1 MHLYLLTIILFFILD
16 QSGKY
21 FAGLY
26 LSDIVTYPVI
36 EGVFHLTY
44 SENTGISFG
53 MFRGHTL
60 LFGIISA
67 VLAAALLVFLFMQFK
82 KYPSKKLYL
91 LSLSLII
98 SGALGNMTDR
108 LFRGFVIDFFDFR
121 LINFAIFNIADSAIS
136 VGAVIFCAYI
146 LFDKEIFGDKKDV
159 TQQ

>member
-1 MHLYLLTIILFFILD
+1 MHLYLLAVIIFFAFD
-16 QSGKY
+16 QVCKY
-21 FAGLY
+21 LAGMY
-26 LSDIVTYPVI
+26 LSDIATYPVI

-67 VLAAALLVFLFMQFK
+67 VLSAALLVFLYRQYK
-82 KYPSKKLYL
+82 SYPSKKLYL
-91 LSLSLII
+91 FSLSLII
-98 SGALGNMTDR
+98 SGALGNMYDR
-108 LFRGFVIDFFDFR
+108 LLKGFVIDFFDFR

-146 LFDKEIFGDKKDV
+146 LFDKEIFGEKKDV